1 MKLPNFRLPVV
12 FLLVTVAI
20 DALGIGLILPVMPDL
35 IGEVS
40 HRGLSGAAMWGGV
53 LATVYAAMQFL
64 FAPFL
69 GTLSDAIGRRPVLL
83 STLGL
88 MVIDYVVMAYTN
100 SLPVLLI
107 ARTIGGFAAAT
118 HSTAF
123 AAMADLSPPE
133 KRTQSFGLIGAAF
146 GLGFVLGPTIGGLL
160 GEFGTRAPFWL
171 AAALAAANTILGFW
185 AFPETNPPENRRRF
199 HWSEANPFGAFRAL
213 SRMPGIKRGLTI
225 LFLYHVAF
233 AVYPAVW
240 AFFGHARFGWGASII
255 GISLGIF
262 GISYAAVQAGIIR
275 LLLRWFGEAGTALF
289 GLVCAGVAFAL
300 IPFIEDGTLVLAL
313 TPIAAMG
320 GTLGPAVQG
329 MMSRSLTPDRQGAL
343 QGVLTSTAALASV
356 VSPLIMTSVFA
367 AFTAPGRDAFP
378 GAPFLV
384 SLALIV
390 AATALLLTRDPRPS
404 MA

>member
-1 MKLPNFRLPVV
+1 MRLPVV

-35 IGEVS
+35 VGEVS

-53 LATVYAAMQFL
+53 LATVYAMMQFL

-69 GTLSDAIGRRPVLL
+69 GTLSDAVGRRWVLL
-83 STLGL
+83 STLSL
-88 MVIDYVVMAYTN
+88 MAVDYVVMAVTH
-100 SLPVLLI
+100 SLPILLL

-123 AAMADLSPPE
+123 AAMADLTPPE
-133 KRTQSFGLIGAAF
+133 KRAASFGLIGAAF

-160 GEFGTRAPFWL
+160 GEFGPRAPFWL
-171 AAALAAANTILGFW
+171 AAALAAANTVLGLW
-185 AFPETNPPENRRRF
+185 AFPETNPPENRRPFR
-199 HWSEANPFGAFRAL
+199 WREANPFGAFRAL
-213 SRMPGIKRGLTI
+213 SKLPGVRRGLII

-240 AFFGHARFGWGASII
+240 AFFGHARFGWSAAVI

-262 GISYAAVQAGIIR
+262 GISYAAVQAGVIR
-275 LLLRWFGEAGTALF
+275 LLLRWFGEAGTATI

-300 IPFIEDGTLVLAL
+300 IPFVEDGMLVLAL

-320 GTLGPAVQG
+320 GTLGPAMQG
-329 MMSRSLTPDRQGAL
+329 MMSASLSDDRQGAL

-356 VSPLIMTSVFA
+356 VSPLVMTSVFSA
-367 AFTAPGRDAFP
+367 YTAPGRETFP

-384 SLALIV
+384 SLALVV
-390 AATALLLTRDPRPS
+390 AALALLLTRQPR
-404 MA
+404 AALA